1 MKKLFKFCF
10 LLFCLF
16 YIFFFI
22 KNNIVWKNI
31 FEDTIS
37 LWLFK
42 VVVGIV
48 PMYILSSIILSI
60 GLINNFFFKLI
71 NRFKLFENK
80 MAFNL
85 FVVSFLCGTPTTS
98 VIVKNAYLNKQI
110 SYKQASS
117 IINSCS
123 FVSFLF
129 VSIMLNNKLFF
140 IISIS
145 QIITS
150 IIIYIINNHSINP
163 FDSVIYGNNI
173 FSIINTIIEDLP
185 LILLRILVTMLIVSI
200 IITPFFEY
208 SNLFNF
214 FEVTIGLNNI
224 LKNQYNEF
232 INIIYISSLL
242 SFNGIAI
249 LLQVYNIIK
258 NTRLS
263 FKHFIISRIIHTIIS
278 VFISLVLLLI
288 INFLF

>member
-60 GLINNFFFKLI
+60 GLINNFFFRLI

-163 FDSVIYGNNI
+163 FDGVIYENNI
-173 FSIINTIIEDLP
+173 FSTINTIIEDLP
-185 LILLRILVTMLIVSI
+185 LILLRILVAMLIVSI

-224 LKNQYNEF
+224 LNNQYNEF

-278 VFISLVLLLI
+278 VFISLVFLLI
-288 INFLF
+288 VNFLF